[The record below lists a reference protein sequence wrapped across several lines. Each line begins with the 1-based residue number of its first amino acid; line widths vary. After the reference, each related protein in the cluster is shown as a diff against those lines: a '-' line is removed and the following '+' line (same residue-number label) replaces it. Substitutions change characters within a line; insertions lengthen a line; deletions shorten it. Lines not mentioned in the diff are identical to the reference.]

1 MHSIWKN
8 NKLYSYGFSL
18 IDGLV
23 NEEYLFYFPNGRK
36 VIIFERTGNSYEA
49 GNKFKG
55 KFDSCIDA
63 FKENRLFLS
72 VAANFSAVEE
82 IREAFEFFVSDL
94 VIYRGLGSD
103 NWVNISL
110 MEMGKRPDIKDA
122 VVKLLRQLGS
132 DIKDIIIKLSDG
144 PIVLPPLFP
153 EELKNLLQQQTA
165 TKIEAKVIYDEFSID
180 LSEESTGVK
189 KMLEFLYPL

>member
-1 MHSIWKN
+1 
-8 NKLYSYGFSL
+8 
-18 IDGLV
+18 
-23 NEEYLFYFPNGRK
+23 
-36 VIIFERTGNSYEA
+36 
-49 GNKFKG
+49 
-55 KFDSCIDA
+55 
-63 FKENRLFLS
+63 
-72 VAANFSAVEE
+72 
-82 IREAFEFFVSDL
+82 
-94 VIYRGLGSD
+94 
-103 NWVNISL
+103 

-189 KMLEFLYPL
+189 KMLEFLYPFIEIMKGDKVIICDELENNLHESVVSSLIKMLSELG

>member
-1 MHSIWKN
+1 
-8 NKLYSYGFSL
+8 
-18 IDGLV
+18 
-23 NEEYLFYFPNGRK
+23 
-36 VIIFERTGNSYEA
+36 
-49 GNKFKG
+49 
-55 KFDSCIDA
+55 
-63 FKENRLFLS
+63 
-72 VAANFSAVEE
+72 
-82 IREAFEFFVSDL
+82 
-94 VIYRGLGSD
+94 
-103 NWVNISL
+103 

-189 KMLEFLYPL
+189 KCWNFSILL